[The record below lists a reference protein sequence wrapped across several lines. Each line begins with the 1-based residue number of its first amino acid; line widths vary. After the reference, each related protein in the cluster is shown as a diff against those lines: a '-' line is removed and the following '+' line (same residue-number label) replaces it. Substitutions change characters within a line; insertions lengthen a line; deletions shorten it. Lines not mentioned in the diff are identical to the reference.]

1 MNLKKIIFYLSVVI
15 LLVLAYFGFKIYR
28 IVFIP
33 NTCFEAEK
41 VAVYVPT
48 NATFDEV
55 KAIVS
60 PYIIDMDKFE
70 TLANRRGYASE
81 VKAGK
86 FELTKNM
93 NTNSI
98 VSALRRSIPV
108 RVTFNNQER
117 LENFA
122 GRIASQIE
130 ADSIQLLQAFKDPK
144 FLEEN
149 GFTEETVFTL
159 LLPNTFEFYW
169 DTSAEKFRNQMA
181 KEYYRFWTD
190 ERKANAEKLGLTP
203 IEVCILASIVHKE
216 TAKVEERPKVA
227 KVYLNRMNI
236 GMPLQADPTVIYA
249 FKLTANDFNQVI
261 KRVYYKHLEVESPYN
276 TYRNVGLPPGPI
288 FMADVNA
295 IDAVLNPEQHDFIYF
310 CASVERFGYH
320 EFATTL
326 EQHNVN
332 ARKYAAWLNAQ
343 TSGNN

>member
-1 MNLKKIIFYLSVVI
+1 MNFKKIILYVSLAV
-15 LLVLAYFGFKIYR
+15 LVGVAYFGFKVYQ
-28 IVFIP
+28 IVFTP
-33 NTCFEAEK
+33 NTNFSEDK
-41 VAVYVPT
+41 VSVYIPT
-48 NATFDEV
+48 DATFEEV

-60 PYIIDMDKFE
+60 PFIKDMDKFE
-70 TLANRRGYASE
+70 TLANRRGYSTGI
-81 VKAGK
+81 KAGK

-98 VSALRRSIPV
+98 VSALRRSVPV

-117 LENFA
+117 LENFV

-130 ADSIQLLQAFKDPK
+130 PDSIQLLQAFKEPT

-149 GFTEETVFTL
+149 GFTEETVFTM

-169 DTSAEKFRNQMA
+169 NTSAVKFRDQMA
-181 KEYYRFWTD
+181 KEYFRFWND
-190 ERKANAEKLGLTP
+190 ERKAKAEKLGLTP
-203 IEVCILASIVHKE
+203 VQVSILASIVQKE
-216 TAKVEERPKVA
+216 TAKVEERPRVA
-227 KVYLNRMNI
+227 KVYLNRMNV

-249 FKLTANDFNQVI
+249 YKLSSNDFNQVI
-261 KRVYYKHLEVESPYN
+261 KRVYYKHLEVDSPYN

-288 FMADVNA
+288 FMSDVNA

-332 ARKYAAWLNAQ
+332 AKKYAAWLNTQ
-343 TSGNN
+343 TTN

>member
-1 MNLKKIIFYLSVVI
+1 MNFKKIILYVSLAI
-15 LLVLAYFGFKIYR
+15 LLIVAYFGFKVYQ
-28 IVFIP
+28 IVFTP
-33 NTCFEAEK
+33 NTSFSEEK
-41 VAVYVPT
+41 VTVFVPT
-48 NATFDEV
+48 NANFEEV
-55 KAIVS
+55 KSIVS
-60 PYIIDMDKFE
+60 PYIKDMDKFE
-70 TLANRRGYASE
+70 TLANRRGYSTE

-98 VSALRRSIPV
+98 VSALRRSVPV

-122 GRIASQIE
+122 GRISSQIE
-130 ADSIQLLQAFKDPK
+130 ADSIQLLQAFKNPK
-144 FLEEN
+144 FLEEH

-181 KEYYRFWTD
+181 KEYFRFWND
-190 ERKANAEKLGLTP
+190 ERKAKAEKLGLTP
-203 IEVCILASIVHKE
+203 IEVSILASIVHKE
-216 TAKVEERPKVA
+216 TAKVEERPRVA

-249 FKLTANDFNQVI
+249 FKLVSNDFNQVI

-276 TYRNVGLPPGPI
+276 TYRNAGLPPGPI

-295 IDAVLNPEQHDFIYF
+295 IDAVLNPEQHDFLYF

-343 TSGNN
+343 TSGN

>member
-1 MNLKKIIFYLSVVI
+1 MNFKKIILYVSLSV
-15 LLVLAYFGFKIYR
+15 LVGVAYFGFKVYQT
-28 IVFIP
+28 VFTP
-33 NTCFEAEK
+33 NTNFSEEK
-41 VAVYVPT
+41 VSVYIPT
-48 NATFDEV
+48 DATFEEV

-60 PYIIDMDKFE
+60 PHIKDMDKFE
-70 TLANRRGYASE
+70 TLANRRGYSTE
-81 VKAGK
+81 IKAGK

-98 VSALRRSIPV
+98 VSALRRSVPV

-117 LENFA
+117 LENFV

-130 ADSIQLLQAFKDPK
+130 PDSIQLLQAFKEPT

-149 GFTEETVFTL
+149 GFTEETVFTM

-169 DTSAEKFRNQMA
+169 NTSAVKFRDQMA
-181 KEYYRFWTD
+181 KEYFRFWND
-190 ERKANAEKLGLTP
+190 ERKTKAEKLGLTP
-203 IEVCILASIVHKE
+203 IQVSILASIVQKE
-216 TAKVEERPKVA
+216 TAKVEERPRVA
-227 KVYLNRMNI
+227 KVYLNRMNV

-249 FKLTANDFNQVI
+249 YKLSSNDFNQVI
-261 KRVYYKHLEVESPYN
+261 KRVYYKHLEVDSPYN

-288 FMADVNA
+288 FMPDVNA

-332 ARKYAAWLNAQ
+332 AKKYAAWLNTQ
-343 TSGNN
+343 TTN

>member
-1 MNLKKIIFYLSVVI
+1 MILYISLVI
-15 LLVLAYFGFKIYR
+15 LLVVAYFGFKVYQ
-28 IVFIP
+28 IVFTP
-33 NTCFEAEK
+33 NTSFSEEK
-41 VAVYVPT
+41 VTVFVPT
-48 NATFDEV
+48 NANFEEV
-55 KAIVS
+55 KAIIS
-60 PYIIDMDKFE
+60 PFIKDMDKFE
-70 TLANRRGYASE
+70 TLANRRGYATE

-98 VSALRRSIPV
+98 VSALRRSVPV

-149 GFTEETVFTL
+149 GFTEETIFTL

-181 KEYYRFWTD
+181 KEYYRFWND
-190 ERKANAEKLGLTP
+190 ERKAKAEKLGLTP
-203 IEVCILASIVHKE
+203 IEVSILASIVHKE
-216 TAKVEERPKVA
+216 TAKVEERPRVA
-227 KVYLNRMNI
+227 KVYLNRMDI

-249 FKLTANDFNQVI
+249 FKLVSNDFNQLI

-276 TYRNVGLPPGPI
+276 TYRNAGLPPGPI

-295 IDAVLNPEQHDFIYF
+295 IDAVLNPEQHDFLYF

-332 ARKYAAWLNAQ
+332 ARKYSAWLNAQ
-343 TSGNN
+343 TSGN

>member
-1 MNLKKIIFYLSVVI
+1 MNFKKIILYISLVI
-15 LLVLAYFGFKIYR
+15 LLVVAYFGFKVYQ
-28 IVFIP
+28 IVFTP
-33 NTCFEAEK
+33 NTSFSEEK
-41 VAVYVPT
+41 VTVFVPT
-48 NATFDEV
+48 NANFEKV

-60 PYIIDMDKFE
+60 PYIKDMEKFE
-70 TLANRRGYASE
+70 TLANRRGYATE

-98 VSALRRSIPV
+98 VSALRRSVPV

-122 GRIASQIE
+122 GRISSQIE

-181 KEYYRFWTD
+181 KEYFRFWND
-190 ERKANAEKLGLTP
+190 ERKAKAEKLGLTP
-203 IEVCILASIVHKE
+203 IEVSILASIVHKE
-216 TAKVEERPKVA
+216 TAKVEERPRVA

-249 FKLTANDFNQVI
+249 YKLVANDFNQVI

-276 TYRNVGLPPGPI
+276 TYRNTGLPPGPI

-295 IDAVLNPEQHDFIYF
+295 IDAVLNPEQHDFLYF

-343 TSGNN
+343 TSGN

>member
-1 MNLKKIIFYLSVVI
+1 MNFKKIILYVSLAV
-15 LLVLAYFGFKIYR
+15 LVGVAYFGFKIYQ
-28 IVFIP
+28 IVFTP
-33 NTCFEAEK
+33 NTNFSEDK
-41 VAVYVPT
+41 VSVYIPT
-48 NATFDEV
+48 DATFEEV

-60 PYIIDMDKFE
+60 PFIKDMDKFE
-70 TLANRRGYASE
+70 TLANRRGYSTGI
-81 VKAGK
+81 KAGK

-98 VSALRRSIPV
+98 VSALRRSVPV

-117 LENFA
+117 LENFV

-130 ADSIQLLQAFKDPK
+130 PDSIQLLQAFKEPT
-144 FLEEN
+144 FLKEN
-149 GFTEETVFTL
+149 GFTEETVFTM

-169 DTSAEKFRNQMA
+169 NTSAVKFRDQMA
-181 KEYYRFWTD
+181 KEYFRFWND
-190 ERKANAEKLGLTP
+190 ERKAKAEKVGLTP
-203 IEVCILASIVHKE
+203 IQVSILASIVQKE
-216 TAKVEERPKVA
+216 TAKVEERPRVA
-227 KVYLNRMNI
+227 KVYLNRMNV

-249 FKLTANDFNQVI
+249 YKLSSNDFNQVI
-261 KRVYYKHLEVESPYN
+261 KRVYYKHLEVDSPYN

-288 FMADVNA
+288 FMPDVNA

-332 ARKYAAWLNAQ
+332 AKKYAAWLNTQ
-343 TSGNN
+343 TTN

>member
-1 MNLKKIIFYLSVVI
+1 MNFKKIILYVSLAV
-15 LLVLAYFGFKIYR
+15 LVGVAYFGFKVYQT
-28 IVFIP
+28 VFTP
-33 NTCFEAEK
+33 NTNFSEEK
-41 VAVYVPT
+41 VSVYIPT
-48 NATFDEV
+48 DATFEEV

-60 PYIIDMDKFE
+60 PHIKDMDKFE
-70 TLANRRGYASE
+70 TLANRRGYSTE
-81 VKAGK
+81 IKAGK

-98 VSALRRSIPV
+98 VSALRRSVPV

-117 LENFA
+117 LENFV

-130 ADSIQLLQAFKDPK
+130 PDSIQLLQAFKEPT

-149 GFTEETVFTL
+149 GFTEETVFTM

-169 DTSAEKFRNQMA
+169 NTSAVKFRDQMA
-181 KEYYRFWTD
+181 KEYFRFWND
-190 ERKANAEKLGLTP
+190 ERKAKAEKLGLTP
-203 IEVCILASIVHKE
+203 IQVSILASIVQKE
-216 TAKVEERPKVA
+216 TAKVEELPRVA
-227 KVYLNRMNI
+227 KVYLNRMNV

-249 FKLTANDFNQVI
+249 YKLSSNDFNQVI
-261 KRVYYKHLEVESPYN
+261 KRVYYKHLEVDSPYN

-288 FMADVNA
+288 FMPDVNA

-332 ARKYAAWLNAQ
+332 AKKYAAWLNTQ
-343 TSGNN
+343 TTN

>member
-1 MNLKKIIFYLSVVI
+1 MNFKKIILYISLVI
-15 LLVLAYFGFKIYR
+15 LLVVAYFGFKVYQ
-28 IVFIP
+28 IVFTP
-33 NTCFEAEK
+33 NTSFSEEK
-41 VAVYVPT
+41 VTVFVPT
-48 NATFDEV
+48 NANFEEV
-55 KAIVS
+55 KAIIS
-60 PYIIDMDKFE
+60 PFIKDMDKFE
-70 TLANRRGYASE
+70 TLANRRGYATE

-98 VSALRRSIPV
+98 VSALRRSVPV

-149 GFTEETVFTL
+149 GFTEETIFTL

-181 KEYYRFWTD
+181 KEYYRFWND
-190 ERKANAEKLGLTP
+190 ERKAKAEKLGLTP
-203 IEVCILASIVHKE
+203 IEVSILASIVHKE
-216 TAKVEERPKVA
+216 TAKVEERPRVA
-227 KVYLNRMNI
+227 KVYLNRMDI

-249 FKLTANDFNQVI
+249 FKLVSNDFNQLI

-276 TYRNVGLPPGPI
+276 TYRNAGLPPGPI

-295 IDAVLNPEQHDFIYF
+295 IDAVLNPEQHDFLYF

-332 ARKYAAWLNAQ
+332 ARKYSAWLNAQ
-343 TSGNN
+343 TSGN